1 MKSSFKKV
9 KLSSDDIGKYIKSRG
24 LQSVDE
30 PCIYIPIIK
39 DNNYRYFEKKSNDT
53 HGLKTPLACGINKNN
68 QRYLPNSLFV
78 FINDDSTNA
87 IATEILQKPI
97 IGIYTGSIA
106 DIEYNANL
114 MVGTLFEQENFPL
127 SLLKRKKIYINQ
139 NGNLTVTSEDG
150 LLGYKDERILSYM
163 VSEATLRFLVL
174 HEIGHHVR
182 GHISDLAKSKN
193 FVLLKATDTT
203 NSLLELEAD
212 SYAAS
217 KLADEYGLVL
227 SGLKK
232 HKKELEKTNYKE
244 LELLTL
250 STIVLAMTLP
260 FSILYQPDSRELIEK
275 DIKSTIAYRE
285 INAVMILI
293 AWLYNNKKCKN
304 AVIWDIC
311 HQNFDESQTISEE
324 IDIKRIKV
332 DKTLTLTEF
341 TTYIREI
348 FIRCKRLYYQ
358 VNKIPDIDFYL
369 DNYVKV
375 LSYLRNEN
383 TELT

>member
-1 MKSSFKKV
+1 
-9 KLSSDDIGKYIKSRG
+9 
-24 LQSVDE
+24 
-30 PCIYIPIIK
+30 
-39 DNNYRYFEKKSNDT
+39 
-53 HGLKTPLACGINKNN
+53 
-68 QRYLPNSLFV
+68 
-78 FINDDSTNA
+78 
-87 IATEILQKPI
+87 
-97 IGIYTGSIA
+97 
-106 DIEYNANL
+106 
-114 MVGTLFEQENFPL
+114 
-127 SLLKRKKIYINQ
+127 
-139 NGNLTVTSEDG
+139 
-150 LLGYKDERILSYM
+150 
-163 VSEATLRFLVL
+163 
-174 HEIGHHVR
+174 
-182 GHISDLAKSKN
+182 
-193 FVLLKATDTT
+193 
-203 NSLLELEAD
+203 
-212 SYAAS
+212 
-217 KLADEYGLVL
+217 
-227 SGLKK
+227 
-232 HKKELEKTNYKE
+232 
-244 LELLTL
+244 
-250 STIVLAMTLP
+250 MTLP